1 MIKRLLSF
9 MLITVLSL
17 AFFAG
22 CSSAYGEK
30 TFDAEEF
37 VSDCKLLA
45 PASQYDETKLKS
57 FEIDYVRAVFE
68 KFGKSDFYKNMND
81 EEREA
86 AFNALCN
93 VLMTFSYG
101 NAKTGFIEEYSIDMN
116 KHKILCRLKDFP
128 DSEVLWNMPGY

>member
-1 MIKRLLSF
+1 

-17 AFFAG
+17 ALFAG
-22 CSSAYGEK
+22 CSPASGDK
-30 TFDAEEF
+30 VFDAEEF
-37 VSDCKLLA
+37 VSDCKILA
-45 PASQYDETKLKS
+45 PASQYDDTKLKS

-68 KFGKSDFYKNMND
+68 RFVKSDYYKNMNE

-86 AFNALCN
+86 AFNELCN

-101 NAKTGFIEEYSIDMN
+101 NAKTGFIEEYSVDMN

-128 DSEVLWNMPGY
+128 DSEVLWNIPGY